1 MAVGVLKVIMSS
13 LKNSFNRIY
22 FLEQFQIYRKIENIV
37 QRVPICLAP
46 SVPYNEHLINILFST
61 FVIINEPTKLE
72 LSLLVNGLVY

>member
-1 MAVGVLKVIMSS
+1 MAGRALKVIMSS

-22 FLEQFQIYRKIENIV
+22 FLEQLQIYIKIENIV
-37 QRVPICLAP
+37 QRVLICPAP
-46 SVPYNEHLINILFST
+46 SVPYSEHFINILFST